1 MPGTDDVFT
10 ELPPGHFR
18 RANMKR
24 ILLVRHGESREQS
37 GETRDGVNPV
47 LSARGE
53 RQIETLRARLAGCR
67 FDTVYVS
74 PLARAW
80 QTFAGAGVE
89 CRRAVYDSRI
99 IEIEW
104 RPGWYGAMPGEPPPA
119 QAAPDREHAWLLP
132 TYERIASFLTEVAA
146 DADRLIA
153 LFGHQ
158 GAFRCLIELF
168 LHLPRSGE
176 PIRLQ
181 MDNCAVSELAIAA
194 DGSRYLRY
202 WNDFHHVAH
211 LL

>member
-1 MPGTDDVFT
+1 
-10 ELPPGHFR
+10 
-18 RANMKR
+18 MKR

-37 GETRDGVNPV
+37 GETRDGVNPE
-47 LSARGE
+47 LSVRGE
-53 RQIETLRARLAGCR
+53 RQIETLRARLTGLR

-80 QTFAGAGVE
+80 QTFARAGAE
-89 CRRAVYDSRI
+89 YRRAVYDSRI

-104 RPGWYGAMPGEPPPA
+104 RPGWYGALPGEPPPA
-119 QAAPDREHAWLLP
+119 LAGPDQEHAWLFP
-132 TYERIASFLTEVAA
+132 TYERLDAFLTEVAA
-146 DADRLIA
+146 DDDRLIA

-158 GAFRCLIELF
+158 GAFRCLVELF
-168 LHLPRSGE
+168 LNLPPAGV

-181 MDNCAVSELAIAA
+181 TDNCAVSELAIAA